1 MRILVLGSG
10 GREHA
15 MASALQGAGDT
26 VIVAPG
32 NGGTPERREVDPC
45 NADQVVALCRAE
57 RIDLVLIGPESALA
71 AGVSDALRAAGIKV
85 FGPSRAAA
93 QLETS
98 KSHCRAFAA
107 RHGLP
112 SPRNATFAG
121 ANAAKEAKAWA
132 DGQNFPVV
140 VKADGLASGKGVV
153 VPENKTE
160 RDEAIDRLAGAGPI
174 LLEERLAG
182 PEASL
187 LVFTDGQAVAAMPP
201 AQDHKRIFE
210 GDRGPNT
217 GGMGA
222 YAPTSIC
229 PPAMVE
235 EVLQTIVRPT
245 IAGLAAEGTP
255 YVGVLYAGLMM
266 TADGPKLI
274 EYNCRFGDPEAQTL
288 LPLLETPLRDI
299 ALACV
304 EGRLGQLDIRWRDSA
319 ACTVV
324 LATAGYPEKPQTGDK
339 VEGLAE
345 AAARPQVTICHA
357 GTAAQDDAIVTSGG
371 RALNVTALGA
381 DLGEARQRAYEA
393 VKDIKFNGAQF
404 RRDIGWRE
412 LARTA
417 GGYAASGVDIDEG
430 NRAVELLKK
439 KVEATHS
446 AGVLGGIGSFGGALD
461 ASVLKKYEHPVLLG
475 TTDGVGT
482 KVMLASAAGRYDS
495 IGHDIVNH
503 CINDLLVQGAFPL
516 FFLDYI
522 ASSSISASRIAK
534 IVGGM
539 AEACANARCVL
550 LGGETAEMPGVY
562 CPGEFDV
569 AGTMVGAAEKK
580 HLLPRPDVRP
590 GDILLGLASSGLH
603 TNGYSLVR
611 KIFRGLPLDAT
622 PAGLDRPIGDALL
635 APHRSYLNVLRPVL
649 DRGLVKALAHLTGG
663 GIFDNLPRV
672 LPSDCAAEIDR
683 ASWPV
688 PPLFAL
694 IAEASGLPDEE
705 LFRTFNMGIGM
716 VLVCAPDEAKA
727 VREAVAEPVYTLG
740 RLVSGPRTVQ
750 LSTAASI

>member
-1 MRILVLGSG
+1 MKILVLGSG

-15 MASALQGAGDT
+15 MARALQRGGDT

-32 NGGTPERREVDPC
+32 NGGTPERRGVDAC
-45 NADQVVALCRAE
+45 NPDQVVALCRDE
-57 RIDLVLIGPESALA
+57 NIDLVLIGPESALA
-71 AGVSDALRAAGIKV
+71 AGVSDALREAGLKV

-107 RHGLP
+107 RHNLP
-112 SPRNATFAG
+112 SPRNATFDG
-121 ANAAKEAKAWA
+121 PDAASKAKAWA
-132 DGQNFPVV
+132 DAQDFPVV

-153 VPENKTE
+153 VPESLAE
-160 RDEAIDRLAGAGPI
+160 RDEAIDRLSASGPI
-174 LLEERLAG
+174 LLEERLTG
-182 PEASL
+182 PEVSL
-187 LVFTDGQAVAAMPP
+187 LVFSDGTTVAALPP

-222 YAPTSIC
+222 YAPASIC

-235 EVLQTIVRPT
+235 EVLEKIVRPT

-304 EGRLGQLDIRWRDSA
+304 EGHLGQLAIRWREA
-319 ACTVV
+319 TACTVV
-324 LATAGYPEKPQTGDK
+324 LAADGYPERPQTGDK
-339 VEGLAE
+339 IEGLAE
-345 AAARPQVTICHA
+345 AAAHPDVGICHA
-357 GTAAQDDAIVTSGG
+357 GTAEQDGTIVTSGG
-371 RALNVTALGA
+371 RVLNVTALGG
-381 DLGEARQRAYEA
+381 DLTEARQRAYRA
-393 VKDIKFNGAQF
+393 VRDIKFRGARF

-461 ASVLKKYEHPVLLG
+461 ASALKKFEHPVLLG

-503 CINDLLVQGAFPL
+503 CINDLLVQGASPL

-522 ASSSISASRIAK
+522 ASSSISASRVAE

-539 AEACANARCVL
+539 AEACAAARCVL

-562 CPGEFDV
+562 RPGEFDV

-580 HLLPRPDVRP
+580 HLLPRPDVQP

-635 APHRSYLNVLRPVL
+635 APHRSYLDVLRPVL
-649 DRGLVKALAHLTGG
+649 DQGLVKALAHLTGG

-672 LPSDCAAEIDR
+672 LPSACAAEIDR
-683 ASWPV
+683 GAWPV
-688 PPLFAL
+688 TPLFGL
-694 IAEASGLPDEE
+694 IAEASGLPDNE
-705 LFRTFNMGIGM
+705 LFRAFNMGIGM
-716 VLVCAPDEAKA
+716 VVVCAASDEES
-727 VREAVAEPVYTLG
+727 VRASITEPVHRLG
-740 RLVSGPRTVQ
+740 RLVAGARTVRF
-750 LSTAASI
+750 A

>member
-15 MASALQGAGDT
+15 MARALERSGDE

-32 NGGTPERREVDPC
+32 NGGTPNRRNVDPC
-45 NADQVVALCRAE
+45 NPVQVVALCRE
-57 RIDLVLIGPESALA
+57 EEIDLVLIGPESALA
-71 AGVSDALRAAGIKV
+71 AGVSDALRAANFKV

-112 SPRNATFAG
+112 SPRNATFSG
-121 ANAAKEAKAWA
+121 PRAAAEAKAWA
-132 DGQNFPVV
+132 KAQSFPVV

-153 VPENKTE
+153 VPENE
-160 RDEAIDRLAGAGPI
+160 AELHEAIERLSVAGPI
-174 LLEERLAG
+174 LLEERLTG
-182 PEASL
+182 PEVSL
-187 LVFTDGQAVAAMPP
+187 LVFTDGKSVAAMPP
-201 AQDHKRIFE
+201 AQDHKRVHE
-210 GDRGPNT
+210 GDRGRNT

-229 PPAMVE
+229 SPEMVDQI
-235 EVLQTIVRPT
+235 LATIIRPT
-245 IAGLAAEGTP
+245 ITGLAAEGTP

-266 TADGPKLI
+266 TLDGPKLI

-288 LPLLETPLRDI
+288 LALLETPLRDI

-304 EGRLGQLDIRWRDSA
+304 EGRLDQLPLRWSDA
-319 ACTVV
+319 TACTVV
-324 LATAGYPEKPQTGDK
+324 LATAGYPEKPRTGDK
-339 VEGLAE
+339 IDGLAT
-345 AAARPQVTICHA
+345 AATRPQVAISHA
-357 GTAAQDDAIVTSGG
+357 GTAEKDGTIVTSGG
-371 RALNVTALGA
+371 RVLNVTALGS
-381 DLGEARQRAYEA
+381 DLTEARQRAYEA
-393 VKDIKFNGAQF
+393 ASDIKFRGAQF

-417 GGYAASGVDIDEG
+417 GGYADSGVDINEG

-446 AGVLGGIGSFGGALD
+446 VGVLGGIGSFGGALD
-461 ASVLKKYEHPVLLG
+461 ASALKKFERPVLLA

-482 KVMLASAAGRYDS
+482 KVMLASAAGRYDT

-503 CINDLLVQGAFPL
+503 CIDDLLVQGATPL

-522 ASSSISASRIAK
+522 ASSQISASRIAE

-539 AEACANARCVL
+539 ADACAAAGCVL

-569 AGTMVGAAEKK
+569 AGTMVGIAEKK
-580 HLLPRPDVRP
+580 HLLPRTDIKP
-590 GDILLGLASSGLH
+590 GDVLLGLASSGLH
-603 TNGYSLVR
+603 TNGYSLAR
-611 KIFRGLPLDAT
+611 KIFRGLPLEAK
-622 PAGLDRPIGDALL
+622 PAGLDCSLGEALL
-635 APHRSYLNVLRPVL
+635 APHRSYLPVLRGAL
-649 DRGLVKALAHLTGG
+649 ETGRIKALAHLTGG
-663 GIFDNLPRV
+663 GIFENLPRV
-672 LPSDCAAEIDR
+672 LPSDCAAEIDL
-683 ASWPV
+683 AAWPV

-694 IAEASGLPDEE
+694 IREASGLPDSE

-716 VLVCAPDEAKA
+716 VMVCAEEDEKT
-727 VREAVAEPVYTLG
+727 VRSAVAEPVYTIG
-740 RLVSGPRTVQ
+740 RLVPEPRAVQ
-750 LSTAASI
+750 LV

>member
-15 MASALQGAGDT
+15 MARALQGAGDT
-26 VIVAPG
+26 VLVAPG
-32 NGGTPERREVDPC
+32 NGGISERRAVDPC
-45 NADQVVALCRAE
+45 DPAQVLALCRE
-57 RIDLVLIGPESALA
+57 EKIDLVLIGPESALA

-93 QLETS
+93 RLETS

-132 DGQNFPVV
+132 DAQKFPVV

-153 VPENKTE
+153 VPESKTE
-160 RDEAIDRLAGAGPI
+160 RDEAIHRLCATGPI
-174 LLEERLAG
+174 LLEERLTG
-182 PEASL
+182 PEVSL
-187 LVFTDGQAVAAMPP
+187 LVFSDGKTVAAMPP

-222 YAPTSIC
+222 YAPTTIC
-229 PPAMVE
+229 PPDMVE
-235 EVLQTIVRPT
+235 KILAEIVRPT
-245 IAGLAAEGTP
+245 IDGLAAEGSP
-255 YVGVLYAGLMM
+255 YVGVLYAGLML
-266 TADGPKLI
+266 TPDGPKLI
-274 EYNCRFGDPEAQTL
+274 EYNCRFGDPEAQTV

-304 EGRLGQLDIRWRDSA
+304 EGRLGQVPLRWRDAA

-324 LATAGYPEKPQTGDK
+324 LAAAGYPDKPQTGDK
-339 VEGLAE
+339 IDGLAE
-345 AAARPQVTICHA
+345 ASAHQQVAVCHA
-357 GTAAQDDAIVTSGG
+357 GTAENDGAIVTSGG
-371 RALNVTALGA
+371 RVLNITALGA
-381 DLGEARQRAYEA
+381 DLAEARQRAYA
-393 VKDIKFNGAQF
+393 AARDINFRGIQF

-412 LARTA
+412 IARTS

-461 ASVLKKYEHPVLLG
+461 ASALKKYEHPVLLG

-482 KVMLASAAGRYDS
+482 KVMLASAAGCYDS

-503 CINDLLVQGAFPL
+503 CINDLLVQGASPL

-522 ASSSISASRIAK
+522 ASSSISAARIAE

-539 AEACANARCVL
+539 ADACAAASCVL

-569 AGTMVGAAEKK
+569 AGTMVGIAEKK
-580 HLLPRPDVRP
+580 NLLPRPGVQP

-603 TNGYSLVR
+603 TNGYSLAR
-611 KIFRGLPLDAT
+611 RLFSGLPLDAT
-622 PAGLDRPIGDALL
+622 PAGLDSPLGEALL

-649 DRGLVKALAHLTGG
+649 EKNLVKALAHLTGG

-672 LPSDCAAEIDR
+672 LPSDCTAEIDR
-683 ASWPV
+683 AAWPV
-688 PPLFAL
+688 SPLFTL
-694 IAEASGLPDEE
+694 IAEASALPDDE

-716 VLVCAPDEAKA
+716 VLVCAPEDEKA
-727 VREAVAEPVYTLG
+727 VRDAIAEPVYSLG
-740 RLVSGPRTVQ
+740 RLVAGPRTVR
-750 LSTAASI
+750 LV

>member
-15 MASALQGAGDT
+15 MARALESAGDT

-32 NGGTPERREVDPC
+32 NGGTPDRREVDPC
-45 NADQVVALCRAE
+45 DPEQVVALCRGE
-57 RIDLVLIGPESALA
+57 KIDLVLIGPESALA
-71 AGVSDALRAAGIKV
+71 AGVSDALRAGSIKV

-98 KSHCRAFAA
+98 KSYCRAFAA
-107 RHGLP
+107 RHHLP
-112 SPRNATFAG
+112 SPRHATFAG
-121 ANAAKEAKAWA
+121 SQAAAEAKAWA
-132 DGQNFPVV
+132 GAQNFPVV

-153 VPENKTE
+153 VPESQAE
-160 RDEAIDRLAGAGPI
+160 RDEAIDRLSAAGPI
-174 LLEERLAG
+174 LLEERLTG
-182 PEASL
+182 PEVSL
-187 LVFTDGQAVAAMPP
+187 LVFSDGSTVAAMPP

-210 GDRGPNT
+210 GDRGSNT

-222 YAPTSIC
+222 YAPASIC

-235 EVLQTIVRPT
+235 EVLEKIVRPT

-255 YVGVLYAGLMM
+255 YVGVLYAGLMV

-288 LPLLETPLRDI
+288 LPLLETPLRDV

-304 EGRLGQLDIRWRDSA
+304 EGHLDQLAIHWRKATS
-319 ACTVV
+319 CTVV
-324 LATAGYPEKPQTGDK
+324 LATAGYPEKPQTGERI
-339 VEGLAE
+339 EGLAE
-345 AAARPQVTICHA
+345 AAAHPHVTICHA
-357 GTAAQDDAIVTSGG
+357 GTEARDGAIVTSGG
-371 RALNVTALGA
+371 RVLNVTGLGA
-381 DLGEARQRAYEA
+381 DLTEARKRAYEA
-393 VKDIKFNGAQF
+393 VRDIKFCGSQF

-417 GGYAASGVDIDEG
+417 GGYASSGVDIDEG

-461 ASVLKKYEHPVLLG
+461 ASALKKFEHPVLLA

-482 KVMLASAAGRYDS
+482 KVMLASAAGRYDT

-503 CINDLLVQGAFPL
+503 CINDLLVQGGSPL

-522 ASSSISASRIAK
+522 ASSEISASRIAE

-539 AEACANARCVL
+539 AEACAQAHCIL

-569 AGTMVGAAEKK
+569 AGTMVGVAEKK
-580 HLLPRPDVRP
+580 HLLPRMDVQA
-590 GDILLGLASSGLH
+590 GDVLLGLASSGLH
-603 TNGYSLVR
+603 TNGYSLAR

-622 PAGLDRPIGDALL
+622 PAGFEITLAEALL
-635 APHRSYLNVLRPVL
+635 APHRSYLNVLQPVL
-649 DRGLVKALAHLTGG
+649 DHGLVKALAHLTGG
-663 GIFDNLPRV
+663 GVFENLPRV
-672 LPSDCAAEIDR
+672 LPADCAAEIDL
-683 ASWPV
+683 AAWPV

-694 IAEASGLPDEE
+694 IREASGLPDSE

-716 VLVCAPDEAKA
+716 VMVCDPSDEKA
-727 VREAVAEPVYTLG
+727 VRAAIAEPVHRLG
-740 RLVSGPRTVQ
+740 SLVSEPRTVRFV
-750 LSTAASI
+750 

>member
-15 MASALQGAGDT
+15 MACALEGPGDT

-32 NGGTPERREVDPC
+32 NGGTPNRREIDPC
-45 NADQVVALCRAE
+45 DPRQVLALCRNE

-71 AGVSDALRAAGIKV
+71 AGVSDALRESGYKV

-112 SPRNATFAG
+112 SPRNSTFAG
-121 ANAAKEAKAWA
+121 ANAAKDAKAWA
-132 DGQNFPVV
+132 DAQSFPVV

-153 VPENKTE
+153 VPESKAE
-160 RDEAIDRLAGAGPI
+160 RDEAIDRLCANGPI

-182 PEASL
+182 PEVSL
-187 LVFTDGQAVAAMPP
+187 LVFSDGQSVAAMPP
-201 AQDHKRIFE
+201 AQDHKRIHE
-210 GDRGPNT
+210 GDHGPNT

-222 YAPTSIC
+222 YAPTGLC
-229 PPAMVE
+229 PPHMVE
-235 EVLQTIVRPT
+235 EILDTIIRPT

-255 YVGVLYAGLMM
+255 YVGVLYAGLML

-274 EYNCRFGDPEAQTL
+274 EFNCRFGDPEAQTL
-288 LPLLETPLRDI
+288 LPLLATPLRDI
-299 ALACV
+299 ALACA
-304 EGRLGQLDIRWRDSA
+304 EKRLGQSPIAWHDGA

-324 LATAGYPEKPQTGDK
+324 LAARGYPEKPVTGDRIN
-339 VEGLAE
+339 GLDR
-345 AAARPQVTICHA
+345 AAKHENVRIFHA
-357 GTAAQDDAIVTSGG
+357 GTTAKDGNLVTSGG
-371 RALNVTALGA
+371 RVLNVTATGGHLE
-381 DLGEARQRAYEA
+381 EARARAYDAAREISF
-393 VKDIKFNGAQF
+393 DGCQF

-412 LARTA
+412 LARTT

-461 ASVLKKYEHPVLLG
+461 ASILKKFEHPVLLG

-482 KVMLASAAGRYDS
+482 KVMLASATGRYDS

-503 CINDLLVQGAFPL
+503 CIDDLLVQGAAPL

-522 ASSSISASRIAK
+522 ASSDISAARIAE

-539 AEACANARCVL
+539 AGACAEAGCVL

-569 AGTMVGAAEKK
+569 AGTMIGVAEKK
-580 HLLPRPDVRP
+580 NLLPRSDVAP
-590 GDILLGLASSGLH
+590 GDVLLGLASSGLH
-603 TNGYSLVR
+603 TNGYSLAR
-611 KIFRGLPLDAT
+611 KIFRGLPLDAK
-622 PAGLDRPIGDALL
+622 PPGLDVSLGEALL
-635 APHRSYLNVLRPVL
+635 TPHRSYLPVLRGAL
-649 DRGLVKALAHLTGG
+649 DTGRIKAMAHLTGG
-663 GIFDNLPRV
+663 GIFENLPRV
-672 LPSDCAAEIDR
+672 LPKGCAAEIDR
-683 ASWPV
+683 AAWPV

-694 IAEASGLPDEE
+694 IREISGLSDNE

-716 VLVCAPDEAKA
+716 VLICSANDEQAL
-727 VREAVAEPVYTLG
+727 REAIAEPVYSLG
-740 RLVSGPRTVQ
+740 QLAATDGPRVRF
-750 LSTAASI
+750 L

>member
-1 MRILVLGSG
+1 
-10 GREHA
+10 
-15 MASALQGAGDT
+15 MARALEGAGDT

-45 NADQVVALCRAE
+45 DPEQVLALCRGE
-57 RIDLVLIGPESALA
+57 KIDLVLIGPESALA
-71 AGVSDALRAAGIKV
+71 AGVSDALRAAGMKV

-107 RHGLP
+107 RHNLP
-112 SPRNATFAG
+112 SPRNAAFAG
-121 ANAAKEAKAWA
+121 ANAAKEARAWA

-153 VPENKTE
+153 VPETKAE
-160 RDEAIDRLAGAGPI
+160 RDEAIDRLSLTGPI
-174 LLEERLAG
+174 LLEERLTG
-182 PEASL
+182 PEVSL
-187 LVFTDGQAVAAMPP
+187 LVFTDGKSVAAMPP

-217 GGMGA
+217 GGMGVF
-222 YAPTSIC
+222 APTTIC
-229 PPAMVE
+229 PPEIVE
-235 EVLQTIVRPT
+235 EILTKIVRPT
-245 IAGLAAEGTP
+245 IDGLSAEGTP
-255 YVGVLYAGLMM
+255 YVGVLYAGLML

-274 EYNCRFGDPEAQTL
+274 EYNCRFGDPEAQTV
-288 LPLLETPLRDI
+288 LPLLETPLRDV

-304 EGRLGQLDIRWRDSA
+304 EGRLDRAPLLWRDA
-319 ACTVV
+319 TACTVV

-339 VEGLAE
+339 IDGLDA
-345 AAARPQVTICHA
+345 AAARPQVVVCHA
-357 GTAAQDDAIVTSGG
+357 GTAEKNGAIVTSGG
-371 RALNVTALGA
+371 RVLNVTAFGS
-381 DLGEARQRAYEA
+381 DLTEARERAYAAADE
-393 VKDIKFNGAQF
+393 IKFRGRQI

-412 LARTA
+412 LARGA

-461 ASVLKKYEHPVLLG
+461 ASALKKYEHPVLLG

-482 KVMLASAAGRYDS
+482 KVMLASAAGRYES

-503 CINDLLVQGAFPL
+503 CINDLLVQGASPL

-522 ASSSISASRIAK
+522 ASSSISAARVAEV
-534 IVGGM
+534 VGGM
-539 AEACANARCVL
+539 AEACADASCIL

-569 AGTMVGAAEKK
+569 AGTMVGIAEKK
-580 HLLPRPDVRP
+580 NLLPRPDVRP
-590 GDILLGLASSGLH
+590 GDLLLGLASSGLH
-603 TNGYSLVR
+603 TNGYSLAR
-611 KIFRGLPLDAT
+611 RLFRGLPLDAT
-622 PAGLDRPIGDALL
+622 PAGLDRPIGEALL

-649 DRGLVKALAHLTGG
+649 EKNLVKALAHLTGG

-672 LPSDCAAEIDR
+672 LPAGCAAEIDR
-683 ASWPV
+683 AAWPV
-688 PPLFAL
+688 SPLFTL
-694 IAEASGLPDEE
+694 IAEASGLPDDE
-705 LFRTFNMGIGM
+705 LFRTFNMGIGL
-716 VLVCAPDEAKA
+716 VLVCAPADEKA
-727 VREAVAEPVYTLG
+727 VRDTVTEPVYSLG
-740 RLVSGPRTVQ
+740 RLVAGPRSVRF
-750 LSTAASI
+750 A

>member
-1 MRILVLGSG
+1 MARALGG
-10 GREHA
+10 F
-15 MASALQGAGDT
+15 GDT
-26 VIVAPG
+26 VLVAPG
-32 NGGTPERREVDPC
+32 NGGTPDRREVDCC
-45 NADQVVALCRAE
+45 NPEQVIALCRE
-57 RIDLVLIGPESALA
+57 EKIDLVLIGPESALA
-71 AGVSDALRAAGIKV
+71 VGVSDALRAAGMKV

-160 RDEAIDRLAGAGPI
+160 RDEAIDRLCTTGPI
-174 LLEERLAG
+174 LLEERLTG
-182 PEASL
+182 PEVSL
-187 LVFTDGQAVAAMPP
+187 LVFTDGKSVAAMPP

-222 YAPTSIC
+222 YAPTKIC
-229 PPAMVE
+229 PPDMVE
-235 EVLQTIVRPT
+235 KILTTVVRPT
-245 IAGLAAEGTP
+245 IDGLAAEGTP
-255 YVGVLYAGLMM
+255 YVGVLYAGLML

-274 EYNCRFGDPEAQTL
+274 EYNCRFGDPEAQTV
-288 LPLLETPLRDI
+288 LPLLETPLRDV

-304 EGRLGQLDIRWRDSA
+304 EGRLDQLPLCWRDA
-319 ACTVV
+319 TACTVV
-324 LATAGYPEKPQTGDK
+324 LAAAGYPESPQTGDK
-339 VEGLAE
+339 IEGLEA
-345 AAARPQVTICHA
+345 AAARPQVAVCHA
-357 GTAAQDDAIVTSGG
+357 GTAEKDGAIVTSGG
-371 RALNVTALGA
+371 RVLNITALGS
-381 DLGEARQRAYEA
+381 DLMEARERAYAAADE
-393 VKDIKFNGAQF
+393 INFRGRQI

-412 LARTA
+412 LARSA

-439 KVEATHS
+439 KVEAAHS

-461 ASVLKKYEHPVLLG
+461 ASALKKYEHPVLLG

-503 CINDLLVQGAFPL
+503 CINDLLVQGASPL

-522 ASSSISASRIAK
+522 ASSSISAARIAE

-539 AEACANARCVL
+539 AEACADGSCVL

-569 AGTMVGAAEKK
+569 AGTMVGIAEKK
-580 HLLPRPDVRP
+580 NLLPRPDVRP

-603 TNGYSLVR
+603 TNGYSLAR

-622 PAGLDRPIGDALL
+622 PAGLDSTIGEALL
-635 APHRSYLNVLRPVL
+635 TPHRSYLSVLRPVL
-649 DRGLVKALAHLTGG
+649 DKDLLKALAHLTGG
-663 GIFDNLPRV
+663 GLVDNLPRV
-672 LPSDCAAEIDR
+672 LPAGCAAEIDR
-683 ASWPV
+683 AAWPV
-688 PPLFAL
+688 SPLFTL
-694 IAEASGLPDEE
+694 IAEASGLPDDE

-716 VLVCAPDEAKA
+716 VLVCDPDKEQT
-727 VREAVAEPVYTLG
+727 VRDAIAEPVYSLG
-740 RLVSGPRTVQ
+740 RLVAGLRTVRF
-750 LSTAASI
+750 A

>member
-15 MASALQGAGDT
+15 MARALQREGDT

-45 NADQVVALCRAE
+45 NPDQVVALCRDE
-57 RIDLVLIGPESALA
+57 KIDLVLIGPESALA
-71 AGVSDALRAAGIKV
+71 AGVSDALHGAGFKV

-98 KSHCRAFAA
+98 KSHGRAFAA
-107 RHGLP
+107 RHNLP
-112 SPRNATFAG
+112 SPRNATFSG
-121 ANAAKEAKAWA
+121 PQAAADAKAWA
-132 DGQNFPVV
+132 DAQGFAVV

-153 VPENKTE
+153 VPESKAE
-160 RDEAIDRLAGAGPI
+160 RDEAIDHLSAAGRI

-182 PEASL
+182 PEVSL
-187 LVFTDGQAVAAMPP
+187 LVFSDGTTVAALPP

-222 YAPTSIC
+222 YAPASIC

-235 EVLQTIVRPT
+235 EVLEKIVRPT

-288 LPLLETPLRDI
+288 LPLLETPLGDI

-304 EGRLGQLDIRWRDSA
+304 EGRLGPLAIRWREA
-319 ACTVV
+319 TACTVV

-339 VEGLAE
+339 IEGLAE
-345 AAARPQVTICHA
+345 AAAHPHVTICHA
-357 GTAAQDDAIVTSGG
+357 GTEAQDDAIFTAGG
-371 RALNVTALGA
+371 RVLNVTGLGA
-381 DLGEARQRAYEA
+381 DLTEARQRAYEA
-393 VKDIKFNGAQF
+393 VRDIKFDGRQF

-430 NRAVELLKK
+430 NRAVQLLKK
-439 KVEATHS
+439 KVESTHS

-461 ASVLKKYEHPVLLG
+461 ASALKKFEHPVLLG

-482 KVMLASAAGRYDS
+482 KVMLASAAGRYDT

-522 ASSSISASRIAK
+522 ASSAISASRIAQ

-539 AEACANARCVL
+539 AEACAAAHCVL

-580 HLLPRPDVRP
+580 NLLPRPDIQA
-590 GDILLGLASSGLH
+590 GDLLLGLASSGLH

-622 PAGLDRPIGDALL
+622 PAGLEVTLAEALL
-635 APHRSYLNVLRPVL
+635 APHRSYLDVLRPVL
-649 DRGLVKALAHLTGG
+649 DQGLVKALAHLTGG
-663 GIFDNLPRV
+663 GILDNLPRV
-672 LPSDCAAEIDR
+672 LPSACAAEIDR
-683 ASWPV
+683 EAWTM

-694 IAEASGLPDEE
+694 IAEASGLPDDE

-716 VLVCAPDEAKA
+716 VLVCPPDAEES
-727 VREAVAEPVYTLG
+727 VRAAIAEPVHKIG
-740 RLVSGPRTVQ
+740 RLVAGVRTVR
-750 LSTAASI
+750 LV

>member
-1 MRILVLGSG
+1 MKILVLGSG

-15 MASALQGAGDT
+15 MARALQRDGDT
-26 VIVAPG
+26 ILVAPG

-45 NADQVVALCRAE
+45 DPEQVLALCRAE
-57 RIDLVLIGPESALA
+57 KIDLVLIGPESALA
-71 AGVSDALRAAGIKV
+71 AGVSDALREAGFKV

-112 SPRNATFAG
+112 SPRNAVFSGPEA
-121 ANAAKEAKAWA
+121 ANEAKTWA
-132 DGQNFPVV
+132 DAQDFPVV

-153 VPENKTE
+153 VPESRQE
-160 RDEAIDRLAGAGPI
+160 RDEAIDRLTTNGPI
-174 LLEERLAG
+174 LLEERLTG
-182 PEASL
+182 PEVSL
-187 LVFTDGQAVAAMPP
+187 LVFSDGQSVAVMPP
-201 AQDHKRIFE
+201 AQDHKRIGE
-210 GDRGPNT
+210 GDCGPNT

-222 YAPTSIC
+222 YAPTTIC
-229 PPAMVE
+229 PPAMVTQ
-235 EVLQTIVRPT
+235 VLETIILPT

-288 LPLLETPLRDI
+288 LPLLETDLRDI

-304 EGRLGQLDIRWRDSA
+304 EGRLDGLSIRWRDEAS
-319 ACTVV
+319 CTVV
-324 LATAGYPEKPQTGDK
+324 LAARGYPAKPVTGDK
-339 VEGLAE
+339 IEGLDR
-345 AAARPQVTICHA
+345 AAAHRDVFIYHA
-357 GTAAQDDAIVTSGG
+357 GTAEADGAIVTSGG
-371 RALNVTALGA
+371 RVLNVTATGR
-381 DLGEARQRAYEA
+381 DMEEARERAYAAARE
-393 VKDIKFNGAQF
+393 IRFEGCQF

-417 GGYAASGVDIDEG
+417 GGYADSGVDIDEG

-461 ASVLKKYEHPVLLG
+461 ASVLKKFEHPVLLG

-522 ASSSISASRIAK
+522 ASSSISASRIAE

-539 AEACANARCVL
+539 AEACEDARCVL

-580 HLLPRPDVRP
+580 HLLPRPDVQP
-590 GDILLGLASSGLH
+590 GDLLLGLASSGLH

-622 PAGLDRPIGDALL
+622 PVGLDTTLGEALL
-635 APHRSYLNVLRPVL
+635 APHRSYLGVLRPVL

-663 GIFDNLPRV
+663 GIFENLPRV
-672 LPSDCAAEIDR
+672 LPSGCAAEIDR
-683 ASWPV
+683 AAWPV
-688 PPLFAL
+688 TPLFTL
-694 IAEASGLPDEE
+694 LAEASGLPDAE

-716 VLVCAPDEAKA
+716 VLVCAADDVAA
-727 VREAVAEPVYTLG
+727 VREAVAEPVHLLG
-740 RLVSGPRTVQ
+740 RLVSGPRTVRFV
-750 LSTAASI
+750 

>member
-15 MASALQGAGDT
+15 MARALEGDGDM
-26 VIVAPG
+26 VLVAPG
-32 NGGTPERREVDPC
+32 NGGTPGRRDVDPC
-45 NADQVVALCRAE
+45 DPEQVLALCRGE
-57 RIDLVLIGPESALA
+57 KIDLVLIGPESALA
-71 AGVSDALRAAGIKV
+71 AGVSDALRAGGIKV

-121 ANAAKEAKAWA
+121 ASAAAEAKAWA
-132 DGQNFPVV
+132 DKQTFPVV

-153 VPENKTE
+153 IPENKTD
-160 RDEAIDRLAGAGPI
+160 RDEAIDRLAAAGPI
-174 LLEERLAG
+174 LLEERLTG
-182 PEASL
+182 PEVSL
-187 LVFTDGQAVAAMPP
+187 LVFTDGKSVAAMPP

-222 YAPTSIC
+222 YAPTKIC
-229 PPAMVE
+229 PQEMVE
-235 EVLQTIVRPT
+235 EILATIVRPT
-245 IAGLAAEGTP
+245 IDGLAAEGTP
-255 YVGVLYAGLMM
+255 YVGVLYAGLML

-274 EYNCRFGDPEAQTL
+274 EYNCRFGDPEAQTV
-288 LPLLETPLRDI
+288 LPLLETPLRDV

-304 EGRLGQLDIRWRDSA
+304 EGRLDRLPLAWRDA
-319 ACTVV
+319 TACTVV
-324 LATAGYPEKPQTGDK
+324 LAAAGYPEKPQTGDRID
-339 VEGLAE
+339 GLEA
-345 AAARPQVTICHA
+345 AAARPQVAVCHA
-357 GTAAQDDAIVTSGG
+357 GTAEKDGAIIASGG
-371 RALNVTALGA
+371 RVLNVTAFGS
-381 DLGEARQRAYEA
+381 DLKEARERAYAAADE
-393 VKDIKFNGAQF
+393 IKFRGRQI

-412 LARTA
+412 LARGA

-461 ASVLKKYEHPVLLG
+461 ASALKKYEHPVLLG

-503 CINDLLVQGAFPL
+503 CINDLLVQGASPL

-522 ASSSISASRIAK
+522 ASSSISAARIAEV
-534 IVGGM
+534 VGGM
-539 AEACANARCVL
+539 AEACADASCVL

-569 AGTMVGAAEKK
+569 AGTMVGIAEKK
-580 HLLPRPDVRP
+580 NLLPRPGVRP

-603 TNGYSLVR
+603 TNGYSLAR
-611 KIFRGLPLDAT
+611 RLFSGLPLDAT
-622 PAGLDRPIGDALL
+622 PAGLDRPIGEVLL

-649 DRGLVKALAHLTGG
+649 DKHLVKALAHLTGG
-663 GIFDNLPRV
+663 GVFDNLPRV
-672 LPSDCAAEIDR
+672 LPSGCAAEIDR
-683 ASWPV
+683 GAWPV
-688 PPLFAL
+688 SPLFTL
-694 IAEASGLPDEE
+694 IAEASGLPDDE

-716 VLVCAPDEAKA
+716 VLVCDPEHEES
-727 VREAVAEPVYTLG
+727 VRDAITEPVYSLG
-740 RLVSGPRTVQ
+740 RLAAGERTVR
-750 LSTAASI
+750 LI

>member
-1 MRILVLGSG
+1 
-10 GREHA
+10 
-15 MASALQGAGDT
+15 MARALEGAGDT

-45 NADQVVALCRAE
+45 DPEQVLALCRGE
-57 RIDLVLIGPESALA
+57 KIELVLIGPESALA
-71 AGVSDALRAAGIKV
+71 AGVSDALRAAGMKV

-107 RHGLP
+107 RHNLP
-112 SPRNATFAG
+112 SPRNAAFAG
-121 ANAAKEAKAWA
+121 ANAAKEARAWA

-153 VPENKTE
+153 VPETKAE
-160 RDEAIDRLAGAGPI
+160 RDEAIDRLSLTGPI
-174 LLEERLAG
+174 LLEERLTG
-182 PEASL
+182 PEVSL
-187 LVFTDGQAVAAMPP
+187 LVFTDGKSVAAMPP

-217 GGMGA
+217 GGMGVF
-222 YAPTSIC
+222 APTTIC
-229 PPAMVE
+229 PPEIVE
-235 EVLQTIVRPT
+235 EILTKIVRPT
-245 IAGLAAEGTP
+245 IDGLSAEGTP
-255 YVGVLYAGLMM
+255 YVGVLYAGLML

-274 EYNCRFGDPEAQTL
+274 EYNCRFGDPEAQTV
-288 LPLLETPLRDI
+288 LPLLETPLRDV

-304 EGRLGQLDIRWRDSA
+304 EGRLDRAPLLWRDA
-319 ACTVV
+319 TACTVV

-339 VEGLAE
+339 IDGLDA
-345 AAARPQVTICHA
+345 AAARPQVVVCHA
-357 GTAAQDDAIVTSGG
+357 GTAEKNGAIVTSGG
-371 RALNVTALGA
+371 RVLNVTAFGS
-381 DLGEARQRAYEA
+381 DLTEARERAYAAADE
-393 VKDIKFNGAQF
+393 IKFRGRQI

-412 LARTA
+412 LARGA

-461 ASVLKKYEHPVLLG
+461 ASALKKYEHPVLLG

-482 KVMLASAAGRYDS
+482 KVMLASAAGRYES

-503 CINDLLVQGAFPL
+503 CINDLLVQGASPL

-522 ASSSISASRIAK
+522 ASSSISAARVAEV
-534 IVGGM
+534 VGGM
-539 AEACANARCVL
+539 AEACADASCIL

-569 AGTMVGAAEKK
+569 AGTMVGIAEKK
-580 HLLPRPDVRP
+580 NLLPRPDVRP
-590 GDILLGLASSGLH
+590 GDLLLGLASSGLH
-603 TNGYSLVR
+603 TNGYSLAR
-611 KIFRGLPLDAT
+611 RLFRGLPLDAT
-622 PAGLDRPIGDALL
+622 PAGLDRPIGEALL

-649 DRGLVKALAHLTGG
+649 EKNLVKALAHLTGG

-672 LPSDCAAEIDR
+672 LPAGCAAEIDR
-683 ASWPV
+683 AAWPV
-688 PPLFAL
+688 SPLFTL
-694 IAEASGLPDEE
+694 IAEASGLPDDE
-705 LFRTFNMGIGM
+705 LFRTFNMGIGL
-716 VLVCAPDEAKA
+716 VLVCAPADEKA
-727 VREAVAEPVYTLG
+727 VRDTVTEPVYSLG
-740 RLVSGPRTVQ
+740 RLVAGPRSVRF
-750 LSTAASI
+750 A

>member
-15 MASALQGAGDT
+15 MARALEGPGDT

-32 NGGTPERREVDPC
+32 NGGTPNRREVDPC
-45 NADQVVALCRAE
+45 DPAQIVALCRDE
-57 RIDLVLIGPESALA
+57 KIDLVMIGPESALA
-71 AGVSDALRAAGIKV
+71 AGVSDALREAGFKV

-121 ANAAKEAKAWA
+121 PSAAKEAKAWA
-132 DGQNFPVV
+132 DAQSFPVV

-153 VPENKTE
+153 VPESKDE
-160 RDEAIDRLAGAGPI
+160 RDEAIDRLCATGPI
-174 LLEERLAG
+174 LLEERLTG
-182 PEASL
+182 PEVSL
-187 LVFTDGQAVAAMPP
+187 LVFTDGQSVAAMPP
-201 AQDHKRIFE
+201 AQDHKRIHE

-229 PPAMVE
+229 PPAMTE
-235 EVLQTIVRPT
+235 HILATIVRPT

-266 TADGPKLI
+266 TTEGPKLI
-274 EYNCRFGDPEAQTL
+274 EFNCRFGDPEAQTL
-288 LPLLETPLRDI
+288 LHLLDTPLRDI
-299 ALACV
+299 ALACA
-304 EGRLGQLDIRWRDSA
+304 EKRLGQLPICWQDSA

-324 LATAGYPEKPQTGDK
+324 LAARGYPEKPVTGDRIA
-339 VEGLAE
+339 GLERASKHE
-345 AAARPQVTICHA
+345 NVRIYHA
-357 GTAAQDDAIVTSGG
+357 GTTATDGDVVTSGG
-371 RALNVTALGA
+371 RVLNITATGTNLE
-381 DLGEARQRAYEA
+381 EARARAYA
-393 VKDIKFNGAQF
+393 AARDISFDGCQV

-412 LARTA
+412 LARTT

-461 ASVLKKYEHPVLLG
+461 ASTLKKYEHPVLLA

-482 KVMLASAAGRYDS
+482 KVMLASSAGRYDS

-503 CINDLLVQGAFPL
+503 CIDDLMVQGATPL

-522 ASSSISASRIAK
+522 ASSDISAARIAE

-539 AEACANARCVL
+539 AEACSEAGCVL

-569 AGTMVGAAEKK
+569 AGTMVGIAEKK

-590 GDILLGLASSGLH
+590 GDVLLGLASSGLH

-611 KIFRGLPLDAT
+611 KIFRGLPLEAK
-622 PAGLDRPIGDALL
+622 PPGLEVTLGDALL
-635 APHRSYLNVLRPVL
+635 APHRSYLQVLRGAL
-649 DRGLVKALAHLTGG
+649 TTGHIKAMAHLTGG
-663 GIFDNLPRV
+663 GIFENLPRV
-672 LPSDCAAEIDR
+672 LPNDCAAEINL
-683 ASWPV
+683 AAWPI
-688 PPLFAL
+688 PPLFGL
-694 IAEASGLPDEE
+694 IREISGLPDDE

-716 VLVCAPDEAKA
+716 VLVCSADNEQSL
-727 VREAVAEPVYTLG
+727 REAIAEPVYSLG
-740 RLVSGPRTVQ
+740 Q
-750 LSTAASI
+750 LTAANGPKVRFV

>member
-1 MRILVLGSG
+1 
-10 GREHA
+10 
-15 MASALQGAGDT
+15 MARALQSNGDM
-26 VIVAPG
+26 ILVAPG
-32 NGGTPERREVDPC
+32 NGGTPDRRDIDPC
-45 NADQVVALCRAE
+45 NPEQVVALCRDE
-57 RIDLVLIGPESALA
+57 KIDLVLIGPESALA

-85 FGPSRAAA
+85 FGPSRQAAL
-93 QLETS
+93 LETS

-112 SPRNATFAG
+112 SPRNATFSG
-121 ANAAKEAKAWA
+121 PRAAEEAKAWA
-132 DGQNFPVV
+132 AAQDFSVV

-153 VPENKTE
+153 VPETAAE
-160 RDEAIDRLAGAGPI
+160 RDAAIVRLAATGPI
-174 LLEERLAG
+174 LLEERLTG
-182 PEASL
+182 PEVSL
-187 LVFTDGQAVAAMPP
+187 LVFTDGQTVAAMPP
-201 AQDHKRIFE
+201 AQDHKRIHE

-222 YAPTSIC
+222 YAPTKIC
-229 PPAMVE
+229 PPEMVRHI
-235 EVLQTIVRPT
+235 LDTIIGPT

-288 LPLLETPLRDI
+288 LALLATPLRDI

-304 EGRLGQLDIRWRDSA
+304 EGRLDQESVRWNEA
-319 ACTVV
+319 TACTVV
-324 LATAGYPEKPQTGDK
+324 LAAAGYPESPRTGDK
-339 VEGLAE
+339 IEGLE
-345 AAARPQVTICHA
+345 KAAAHPQVTISHA
-357 GTAAQDDAIVTSGG
+357 GTIAAHGATITSGG
-371 RALNVTALGA
+371 RVLGVTATGA
-381 DLGEARQRAYEA
+381 DLEEARTRAYGA
-393 VKDIKFNGAQF
+393 AHDIHFDGCQF

-446 AGVLGGIGSFGGALD
+446 VGVLGGIGSFGGALD
-461 ASVLKKYEHPVLLG
+461 ASALKKFEHPVLLG

-482 KVMLASAAGRYDS
+482 KVMLASAAGVYDT

-503 CINDLLVQGAFPL
+503 CINDLLVQGASPL

-522 ASSSISASRIAK
+522 ASSSISAARIAEV
-534 IVGGM
+534 VGGM
-539 AEACANARCVL
+539 AEACAVAECVL

-569 AGTMVGAAEKK
+569 AGTMVGVAEKK
-580 HLLPRPDVRP
+580 NLLPRPDIKP
-590 GDILLGLASSGLH
+590 GDLLLGLASSGLH

-611 KIFRGLPLDAT
+611 KIFRGLPLDAS
-622 PAGLDRPIGDALL
+622 PAGLDTTLGEALL
-635 APHRSYLNVLRPVL
+635 APHRSYLRVLRPVL
-649 DRGLVKALAHLTGG
+649 ERGLLKALAHLTGG

-672 LPSDCAAEIDR
+672 LPEGCAAEVDR
-683 ASWPV
+683 AAWPV
-688 PPLFAL
+688 SPLFAL
-694 IAEASGLPDEE
+694 IQEASGLPDDE

-716 VLVCAPDEAKA
+716 VMVCHPSEENA
-727 VREAVAEPVYTLG
+727 VREAINEPVFTLG
-740 RLVSGPRTVQ
+740 RLVSGPRSVR
-750 LSTAASI
+750 LV

>member
-15 MASALQGAGDT
+15 MARALERAGDT
-26 VIVAPG
+26 VFVAPG

-45 NADQVVALCRAE
+45 HAEQVVALCRE
-57 RIDLVLIGPESALA
+57 EKIDLVLIGPESALA
-71 AGVSDALRAAGIKV
+71 AGVSDVLRAAGFKV

-107 RHGLP
+107 HHNLP
-112 SPRNATFAG
+112 SPRNATFSG
-121 ANAAKEAKAWA
+121 PDAAADARAWA
-132 DGQNFPVV
+132 DAQDFPVV

-153 VPENKTE
+153 VPESKAE
-160 RDEAIDRLAGAGPI
+160 RDEAIERLCAAGPI
-174 LLEERLAG
+174 LLEERLTG
-182 PEASL
+182 PEVSL
-187 LVFTDGQAVAAMPP
+187 LVFSDGKTVTAMPP

-222 YAPTSIC
+222 YAPTTIC
-229 PPAMVE
+229 PPDMVE
-235 EVLQTIVRPT
+235 RILATIIRPT

-266 TADGPKLI
+266 TKDGPKLI

-288 LPLLETPLRDI
+288 LPLLETPLRDV

-304 EGRLGQLDIRWRDSA
+304 EGRLDELPVRWRNETS
-319 ACTVV
+319 CTVV
-324 LATAGYPEKPQTGDK
+324 LAARGYPEKPVAGDK
-339 VEGLAE
+339 IAGLDR
-345 AAARPQVTICHA
+345 AAAHTDVRLCHA
-357 GTAAQDDAIVTSGG
+357 GTAVADGSIVTSGG
-371 RALNVTALGA
+371 RVLSVTALGS
-381 DLGEARQRAYEA
+381 DLTEARRRAYET
-393 VKDIKFNGAQF
+393 VCDITFPGCQF

-439 KVEATHS
+439 RVEATHS

-461 ASVLKKYEHPVLLG
+461 ASALKKFEHPVLLG

-482 KVMLASAAGRYDS
+482 KVMLASAAGRYDT

-503 CINDLLVQGAFPL
+503 CIDDLLVQGASPL

-522 ASSSISASRIAK
+522 ASSEISASRVAE

-539 AEACANARCVL
+539 ADACTEAGCVL

-569 AGTMVGAAEKK
+569 AGTMIGVAEKK
-580 HLLPRPDVRP
+580 NLLPRPDVQP

-603 TNGYSLVR
+603 TNGYSLAR
-611 KIFRGLPLDAT
+611 KIFRGLPLDCT
-622 PAGLDRPIGDALL
+622 PAGLNTPIIEALL
-635 APHRSYLNVLRPVL
+635 APHRSYLNVLRPLLGKRV
-649 DRGLVKALAHLTGG
+649 VKALAHLTGG

-672 LPSDCAAEIDR
+672 LPEGCAAEIDR
-683 ASWPV
+683 AAWPV
-688 PPLFAL
+688 SPLFAL

-716 VLVCAPDEAKA
+716 VLVCAVSDEDT
-727 VREAVAEPVYTLG
+727 VRSAIAEPVYPIG
-740 RLVSGPRTVQ
+740 RLVSGDRTVRFVEE
-750 LSTAASI
+750 L

>member
-15 MASALQGAGDT
+15 MARALERDGDT
-26 VIVAPG
+26 VVVAPG
-32 NGGTPERREVDPC
+32 NGGTAHRRDVDPC
-45 NADQVVALCRAE
+45 DASQVLALCRDE
-57 RIDLVLIGPESALA
+57 KIDLVLIGPESALA
-71 AGVSDALRAAGIKV
+71 AGVSDALHTAGIKV

-93 QLETS
+93 RLETS
-98 KSHCRAFAA
+98 KSHGRAFAA

-112 SPRNATFAG
+112 SPRHAMFSG
-121 ANAAKEAKAWA
+121 PDAAADAKAWA
-132 DGQNFPVV
+132 EAQDFPVV

-153 VPENKTE
+153 VPESREE
-160 RDEAIDRLAGAGPI
+160 RDEAIARLTKTGPI
-174 LLEERLAG
+174 LLEERLTG
-182 PEASL
+182 PEVSL
-187 LVFTDGQAVAAMPP
+187 LVFADGMTVAAMPP
-201 AQDHKRIFE
+201 AQDHKRIHE

-222 YAPTSIC
+222 YAPASIC

-235 EVLQTIVRPT
+235 RVLGTIVRPT

-255 YVGVLYAGLMM
+255 YVGVLYAGLML

-288 LPLLETPLRDI
+288 LPLLETKLRDV

-304 EGRLGQLDIRWRDSA
+304 DGHLSALDVRWRESS

-324 LATAGYPEKPQTGDK
+324 LAARGYPEKPVTGDK
-339 VEGLAE
+339 IEGLE
-345 AAARPQVTICHA
+345 RAATHENVHLTHA
-357 GTAAQDDAIVTSGG
+357 GTTAAGGGIVTSGG
-371 RALNVTALGA
+371 RVLNVTATGRNLE
-381 DLGEARQRAYEA
+381 EARDRAYAAAREIRFA
-393 VKDIKFNGAQF
+393 GCQL

-417 GGYAASGVDIDEG
+417 GSYAASGVDIDEG
-430 NRAVELLKK
+430 NRAVQLLKK

-461 ASVLKKYEHPVLLG
+461 ASALKNFEHPVLLG

-482 KVMLASAAGRYDS
+482 KVMLASATGRYDT

-503 CINDLLVQGAFPL
+503 CIDDLLVQGATPL

-522 ASSSISASRIAK
+522 ASSSVSAPRIAE

-539 AEACANARCVL
+539 AEACADAGCIL

-562 CPGEFDV
+562 CEGEFDV
-569 AGTMVGAAEKK
+569 AGTMVGVAEKK
-580 HLLPRPDVRP
+580 NLLPRADVRP

-603 TNGYSLVR
+603 TNGYSLAR
-611 KIFRGLPLDAT
+611 KIFRGLPLEAR
-622 PAGLDRPIGDALL
+622 PAGSAATLGEALL
-635 APHRSYLNVLRPVL
+635 APHRSYLEVLRPAL
-649 DRGLVKALAHLTGG
+649 ATGKVKALAHLTGG

-672 LPSDCAAEIDR
+672 LPADCGAEIDR
-683 ASWPV
+683 AAWPV
-688 PPLFAL
+688 PTLFAL
-694 IAEASGLPDEE
+694 IQEASGLSEDE

-716 VLVCAPDEAKA
+716 VIVCAASDEDSIRAA
-727 VREAVAEPVYTLG
+727 LTEPVHAIG
-740 RLVSGPRTVQ
+740 CVVSGDRNVRFT
-750 LSTAASI
+750 

>member
-15 MASALQGAGDT
+15 MARALQSNGDT
-26 VIVAPG
+26 VLVAPG
-32 NGGTPERREVDPC
+32 NGGTPERRDIDPC
-45 NADQVVALCRAE
+45 NPEQVAALCRDE
-57 RIDLVLIGPESALA
+57 KIDLVLIGPESALA

-85 FGPSRAAA
+85 FGPSRQAAL
-93 QLETS
+93 LETS

-112 SPRNATFAG
+112 SPRNATFSG
-121 ANAAKEAKAWA
+121 PQAAEEAKAWA
-132 DGQNFPVV
+132 GAQDFPVV

-153 VPENKTE
+153 VPENDAE
-160 RDEAIDRLAGAGPI
+160 RDEAIVRLAATGPI
-174 LLEERLAG
+174 LLEERLTG
-182 PEASL
+182 PEVSL
-187 LVFTDGQAVAAMPP
+187 LVFTDGKTVAAMPP

-210 GDRGPNT
+210 GDRGANT

-222 YAPTSIC
+222 YAPTTIC
-229 PPAMVE
+229 PPEMVRRI
-235 EVLQTIVRPT
+235 LDTIIGPT
-245 IAGLAAEGTP
+245 IAGLSAEGTP

-266 TADGPKLI
+266 TAEGPKLI

-288 LPLLETPLRDI
+288 LPLLATPLRDV

-304 EGRLGQLDIRWRDSA
+304 EGRLDKESVRWNGA
-319 ACTVV
+319 TACTVV
-324 LATAGYPEKPQTGDK
+324 LAAAGYPEKPRTGEK
-339 VEGLAE
+339 IEGLE
-345 AAARPQVTICHA
+345 KAAAHPQVTICHA
-357 GTAAQDDAIVTSGG
+357 GTTAAHGETVTSGG
-371 RALNVTALGA
+371 RVLSITSTGA
-381 DLGEARQRAYEA
+381 DLEEARTRAYGA
-393 VKDIKFNGAQF
+393 AHDIHFNGCQF

-430 NRAVELLKK
+430 NRAVALLKM

-461 ASVLKKYEHPVLLG
+461 ASALKKFDHPVLLG

-482 KVMLASAAGRYDS
+482 KVMLASAAGVYDT

-503 CINDLLVQGAFPL
+503 CINDLLVQGASPL

-522 ASSSISASRIAK
+522 ASSSISAARIAE

-539 AEACANARCVL
+539 AEACAAAGCVL

-569 AGTMVGAAEKK
+569 AGTMVGVAEKK
-580 HLLPRPDVRP
+580 DLLPRPDIRP
-590 GDILLGLASSGLH
+590 GDLLLGLASSGLH
-603 TNGYSLVR
+603 TNGYSLAR
-611 KIFRGLPLDAT
+611 KIFRGLPLAAT
-622 PAGLDRPIGDALL
+622 PAGWDTTIGAVLL
-635 APHRSYLNVLRPVL
+635 APHRSYLHVLRPAL
-649 DRGLVKALAHLTGG
+649 ERGLVKALAHLTGG

-672 LPSDCAAEIDR
+672 LPDNCAAEIDR
-683 ASWPV
+683 AAWPV
-688 PPLFAL
+688 SALFSL
-694 IAEASGLPDEE
+694 LAEASGLPDDE

-716 VLVCAPDEAKA
+716 VLVCAPGDEQA
-727 VREAVAEPVYTLG
+727 VREAIGEPVFPLG
-740 RLVSGPRTVQ
+740 RLVAGPRNVR
-750 LSTAASI
+750 LA

>member
-1 MRILVLGSG
+1 MKILVLGSG

-15 MASALQGAGDT
+15 MARALQRDGDT
-26 VIVAPG
+26 ILVAPG

-45 NADQVVALCRAE
+45 DPEQVLALCRAE
-57 RIDLVLIGPESALA
+57 KIDLVLIGPESALA
-71 AGVSDALRAAGIKV
+71 AGVSDALREAGFKV

-112 SPRNATFAG
+112 SPRNAVFSGPEA
-121 ANAAKEAKAWA
+121 ANEAKTWA
-132 DGQNFPVV
+132 DAQDFPVV

-153 VPENKTE
+153 VPESKQE
-160 RDEAIDRLAGAGPI
+160 RDEAIDRLTANGPI
-174 LLEERLAG
+174 LLEERLTG
-182 PEASL
+182 PEVSL
-187 LVFTDGQAVAAMPP
+187 LVFSDGQSVAAMPP
-201 AQDHKRIFE
+201 AQDHKRIGE
-210 GDRGPNT
+210 GDCGPNT

-222 YAPTSIC
+222 YAPTAIC
-229 PPAMVE
+229 PPAMVTQ
-235 EVLQTIVRPT
+235 VLETIILPT

-288 LPLLETPLRDI
+288 LPLLETDLREI

-304 EGRLGQLDIRWRDSA
+304 EGRLDGLSIRWRDEAS
-319 ACTVV
+319 CTVV
-324 LATAGYPEKPQTGDK
+324 LAARGYPAKPVTGDK
-339 VEGLAE
+339 IEGLDR
-345 AAARPQVTICHA
+345 AAAHRDVFIYHA
-357 GTAAQDDAIVTSGG
+357 GTAEADGAIVTSGG
-371 RALNVTALGA
+371 RVLNVTATGS
-381 DLGEARQRAYEA
+381 DMEEARDRAYAAAREIRF
-393 VKDIKFNGAQF
+393 DGCQF

-417 GGYAASGVDIDEG
+417 GGYADSGVDIDEG

-461 ASVLKKYEHPVLLG
+461 ASVLKKFEHPVLLG

-522 ASSSISASRIAK
+522 ASSSISASRIAE

-539 AEACANARCVL
+539 AEACEDARCVL

-580 HLLPRPDVRP
+580 HLLPRPDVQP
-590 GDILLGLASSGLH
+590 GDLLLGLASSGLH
-603 TNGYSLVR
+603 TNGYSLAR

-622 PAGLDRPIGDALL
+622 PVGLDTTLGEALL
-635 APHRSYLNVLRPVL
+635 APHRSYLGVLRPVL

-663 GIFDNLPRV
+663 GIFENLPRV
-672 LPSDCAAEIDR
+672 LPSGCAAEIDR
-683 ASWPV
+683 AAWPV
-688 PPLFAL
+688 TPLFTL
-694 IAEASGLPDEE
+694 LAEASGLPDAE

-716 VLVCAPDEAKA
+716 VLVCAADDVAA
-727 VREAVAEPVYTLG
+727 VREAVAEPVHLLG
-740 RLVSGPRTVQ
+740 RLVSGPRTVRFV
-750 LSTAASI
+750 

>member
-1 MRILVLGSG
+1 MKILVLGSG

-15 MASALQGAGDT
+15 MARALQRDGD
-26 VIVAPG
+26 IILVAPG
-32 NGGTPERREVDPC
+32 NGGTPERRKVDPC
-45 NADQVVALCRAE
+45 DPEQVLALCRAE
-57 RIDLVLIGPESALA
+57 KIDLVLIGPESALA
-71 AGVSDALRAAGIKV
+71 AGVSDALREAGFKV

-112 SPRNATFAG
+112 SPRNAAFSGPEA
-121 ANAAKEAKAWA
+121 ANEAKTWA
-132 DGQNFPVV
+132 DAQDFPVV

-153 VPENKTE
+153 VPESKQE
-160 RDEAIDRLAGAGPI
+160 RDEAIDRLTANGPI
-174 LLEERLAG
+174 LLEERLTG
-182 PEASL
+182 PEVSL
-187 LVFTDGQAVAAMPP
+187 LVFSDGRSVAAMPP
-201 AQDHKRIFE
+201 AQDHKRIGE
-210 GDRGPNT
+210 GDCGPNT

-222 YAPTSIC
+222 YAPTTIC
-229 PPAMVE
+229 PPAMVNQ
-235 EVLQTIVRPT
+235 VLETIIRPT

-288 LPLLETPLRDI
+288 LPLLETDLRDI

-304 EGRLGQLDIRWRDSA
+304 EGRLDGLSIRWRDEAS
-319 ACTVV
+319 CTVV
-324 LATAGYPEKPQTGDK
+324 LAARGYPAKPVTGDK
-339 VEGLAE
+339 IEGLDR
-345 AAARPQVTICHA
+345 AAAHRDVFIYHA
-357 GTAAQDDAIVTSGG
+357 GTAEADGAIVTSGG
-371 RALNVTALGA
+371 RVLNVTATGR
-381 DLGEARQRAYEA
+381 DMEEARDRAYAAAREIRF
-393 VKDIKFNGAQF
+393 DGCQF

-417 GGYAASGVDIDEG
+417 GGYADSGVDIDEG

-461 ASVLKKYEHPVLLG
+461 ASVLKKFEHPVLLG

-522 ASSSISASRIAK
+522 ASSSISASRIAE

-539 AEACANARCVL
+539 AEACEDARCVL

-580 HLLPRPDVRP
+580 HLLPRPDVQP
-590 GDILLGLASSGLH
+590 GDLLLGLASSGLH
-603 TNGYSLVR
+603 TNGYSLAR

-622 PAGLDRPIGDALL
+622 PVGLDTTLGEALL
-635 APHRSYLNVLRPVL
+635 APHRSYLGVLRPVL

-663 GIFDNLPRV
+663 GIFENLPRV
-672 LPSDCAAEIDR
+672 LPSGCAAEIDR
-683 ASWPV
+683 AAWPV
-688 PPLFAL
+688 SPLFTL
-694 IAEASGLPDEE
+694 LAEASGLPDAE

-716 VLVCAPDEAKA
+716 VLVCAADDVAA
-727 VREAVAEPVYTLG
+727 VREAVAEPVHLLG
-740 RLVSGPRTVQ
+740 RLVSGPRTVRFV
-750 LSTAASI
+750 